1 MLSIQLCYL
10 YWFRLLHLMCLPILH
25 AMIWDL
31 LGCSQLILANLVKL
45 LLMMLLELLHL
56 APQLRLR
63 LLVAVTDGNDVAM
76 TDTVQ
81 PTYLDLVANY
91 LMSRL
96 EMLVMVGVLSLGQ

>member
-10 YWFRLLHLMCLPILH
+10 HWFRLLHLMCLPILH

-56 APQLRLR
+56 APELRLR